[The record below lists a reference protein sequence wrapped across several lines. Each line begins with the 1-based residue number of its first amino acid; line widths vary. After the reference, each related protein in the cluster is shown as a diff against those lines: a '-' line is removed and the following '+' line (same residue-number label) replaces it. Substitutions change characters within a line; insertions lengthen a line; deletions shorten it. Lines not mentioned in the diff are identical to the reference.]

1 MAGTIRIQDTGE
13 TFTFDTTLTESRA
26 FAATITD
33 HPVDAGLNTADHRQ
47 EKPIT
52 LSVTARVTE
61 SPFPEQQI
69 NTNASVAAVRL
80 AATQTEPVIVQQ
92 PPLEGP
98 DRIEYARD
106 FLLRASRAGL
116 LTWVGVKYGTVQNLM
131 IENITFDVVRS
142 GHLDFRLSLK
152 EVRIAQAA
160 RVEVPAEYVPK
171 PVVQEEEDVCKQ
183 EPEDPEP
190 DPDPP
195 PPEEPETYNERRP
208 PRTGLAQAADAFRVL
223 QTPAP

>member
-13 TFTFDTTLTESRA
+13 TFTFDTTLTESRT

-80 AATQTEPVIVQQ
+80 AATQTEPVVVEQ
-92 PPLEGP
+92 PPSEGP
-98 DRIEYARD
+98 DRIEYAQE

-116 LTWVGVKYGTVQNLM
+116 LTWIGAKYGTVRDLM
-131 IENITFDVVRS
+131 IEDITFDVVRS
-142 GHLDFRLSLK
+142 GHLDFRLALK
-152 EVRIAQAA
+152 EVRIAQAQLVA
-160 RVEVPAEYVPK
+160 VPPEYVP
-171 PVVQEEEDVCKQ
+171 PSVQEEEDVCRQ
-183 EPEDPEP
+183 VTGDPEP
-190 DPDPP
+190 QPDAPT
-195 PPEEPETYNERRP
+195 EEYNERRP
-208 PRTGLAQAADAFRVL
+208 PRTGLAQASDAFGFIGRRGE
-223 QTPAP
+223 